1 MAGRGP
7 APKKKPLGHKS
18 KADLAK
24 VEIEVEPPTATPELP
39 DSYQFEL
46 TTRDYIDGKQITTK
60 ESVTLDYV
68 DQTRAWWADWKAA
81 PQADL
86 FTVTTWR
93 RLLMLAPLVDQFHRT
108 GSKDL
113 MAEIRLNEAK
123 LGATPEDM
131 QRLHWSPK
139 AAQRSAAASRD
150 GKVTPINRPRV
161 AG

>member
-24 VEIEVEPPTATPELP
+24 VEIEIEPPTTTPEL
-39 DSYQFEL
+39 L
-46 TTRDYIDGKQITTK
+46 DGKQITTK

-139 AAQRSAAASRD
+139 AAHRSAAASRD